1 MNSRRVSR
9 RLHSLIVGGVLLAA
23 SAGLV
28 STAVGSPS
36 VTTVYAVTPVG
47 FGTAG
52 CTLNPATSPV
62 PKPAGFRSVPKADEI
77 SVTMSGIPS
86 GRVQPGAAPTEV
98 EVTLCNDSP
107 VDYPSVGVV
116 VVLDHCDC
124 ASGGAQITVGTVE
137 FMDPVTGVWTQLP
150 HPSAGTGMDFLLTA
164 TNIRALPRG
173 AVVTLRYRLALDRS
187 MDDARGSGVSATAVM
202 PDGPNPI
209 GGAGL
214 SFAVSS

>member
-1 MNSRRVSR
+1 MNSHRVSR
-9 RLHSLIVGGVLLAA
+9 RLQAVIAGAVLLVPTGC
-23 SAGLV
+23 SR
-28 STAVGSPS
+28 STPTESPRA
-36 VTTVYAVTPVG
+36 TTAYAVTPVAV
-47 FGTAG
+47 GTAG
-52 CTLNPATSPV
+52 CTRNPATAPV
-62 PKPAGFRSVPKADEI
+62 PKPDGFRWVPKTDQI

-124 ASGGAQITVGTVE
+124 ASGGPQITVGTVE
-137 FMDPVTGVWTQLP
+137 FMDPLTGVWIQLP
-150 HPSAGTGMDFLLTA
+150 HPSAGTGMDYLLTA
-164 TNIRALPRG
+164 TNNQALPRG

-187 MDDARGSGVSATAVM
+187 MDHVRGSGVSATAVM

-214 SFAVSS
+214 SFTVSG

>member
-1 MNSRRVSR
+1 V
-9 RLHSLIVGGVLLAA
+9 VAGAVLLMPTGC
-23 SAGLV
+23 SM
-28 STAVGSPS
+28 STPAGSPRA
-36 VTTVYAVTPVG
+36 TTAYAVTPVG
-47 FGTAG
+47 VGTAG

-62 PKPAGFRSVPKADEI
+62 PKPAGFRWVPKADEI

-164 TNIRALPRG
+164 TNIQALPRG
-173 AVVTLRYRLALDRS
+173 AVVTLHYRLALDRS
-187 MDDARGSGVSATAVM
+187 MDDVRGSGVSATAVM

-214 SFAVSS
+214 SFTVSS